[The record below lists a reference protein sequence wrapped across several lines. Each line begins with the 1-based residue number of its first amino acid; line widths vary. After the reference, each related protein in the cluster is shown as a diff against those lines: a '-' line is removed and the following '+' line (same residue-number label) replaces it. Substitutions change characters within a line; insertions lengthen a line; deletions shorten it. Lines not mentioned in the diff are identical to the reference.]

1 MWRAAGSTSGWN
13 PYQFVSRQAAASA
26 APAAHD
32 AELGNDD
39 DDGKRAEEYKRR
51 Q

>member
-1 MWRAAGSTSGWN
+1 MASGG
-13 PYQFVSRQAAASA
+13 VDVGMESLSIRVTAAASA

-39 DDGKRAEEYKRR
+39 DDG
-51 Q
+51 